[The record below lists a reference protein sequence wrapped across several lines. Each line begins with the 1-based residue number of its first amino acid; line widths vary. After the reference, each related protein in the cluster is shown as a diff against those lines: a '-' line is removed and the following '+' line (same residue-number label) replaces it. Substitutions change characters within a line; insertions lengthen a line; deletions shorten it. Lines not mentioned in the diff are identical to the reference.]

1 MTEREVVFVC
11 VCVCELWETECGAAM
26 FGGRGACWEMK
37 SLDWLDPGIGLSVI
51 FPSQHN
57 TECFIAYLFSLFFF
71 FFDSI
76 ELNFL

>member
-26 FGGRGACWEMK
+26 FGGRGAFWEMK

-51 FPSQHN
+51 
-57 TECFIAYLFSLFFF
+57 ECFIAYLFSLFFF